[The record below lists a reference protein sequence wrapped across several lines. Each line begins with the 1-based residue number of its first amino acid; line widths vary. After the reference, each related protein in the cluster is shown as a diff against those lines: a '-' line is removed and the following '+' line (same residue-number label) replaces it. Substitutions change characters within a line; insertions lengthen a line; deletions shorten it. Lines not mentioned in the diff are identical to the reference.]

1 MAWFYH
7 DYLCFILAF
16 MRKNLKKRVD
26 FTYLQQKATVPLSD
40 VMNKINKREEIQKWE
55 KIVKKKNA
63 REN

>member
-1 MAWFYH
+1 
-7 DYLCFILAF
+7 